1 MKKKRTY
8 NSVDVERIDVA
19 MLMQLVAVGCII
31 ALDIAKTKMMAAV
44 ATAAGEVRQLIRF
57 EHPRQTAAFLRMVDE
72 LHKAEFAPRVV
83 MEPTGTY
90 GDALRYQFHRR
101 GVPVQMLSPK
111 HTHDFA
117 EVLDGVPSMH
127 DAKAAVALARLA
139 ALPELREK
147 AAWKPDDE
155 ATLEARALL
164 DQRSPVAKTLALYH
178 GHLEGVLARHWP
190 ELGRFIDVH
199 ETRSWMPLLKKN
211 PGPAAVAAAGD
222 EAVALLRKASRQRL
236 SEERAKAVVDA
247 ARTTLGVP
255 MVPGEQAKL
264 KFLVEQIEQ
273 QTQLRDGI
281 DEALGELVSKNAEMS
296 RMAVVVGPQC
306 AAAVVTHVG
315 STFEIASP
323 RALEKSIG
331 VNLKERSS
339 GEKKGRVSIT
349 KRGPAQVRQ
358 LLYLAALRLLNHDPI
373 VLAWYRARRSYG
385 GESGKKKAV
394 VAVMRKLARAL
405 WHVGRGATFDATKLF
420 DVRRLDLPVDN
431 NNTSA
436 SSAEAST
443 PTETTSAPEKTAPRA
458 SSRRKPQR
466 QGGIAQQSA

>member
-1 MKKKRTY
+1 MGKRRTY
-8 NSVDVERIDVA
+8 NSVDVERIDIEL
-19 MLMQLVAVGCII
+19 LMQLVMIGCII
-31 ALDIAKTKMMAAV
+31 AVDIAKSKMMAAV

-57 EHPRQTAAFLRMVDE
+57 EHPRQTALFLGMVDQLHRAE
-72 LHKAEFAPRVV
+72 LAPRVV

-111 HTHDFA
+111 HTHDFG
-117 EVLDGVPSMH
+117 EVVDGVPSMH
-127 DAKAAVALARLA
+127 DAKSAVVLARLA
-139 ALPELREK
+139 ALPEMRK
-147 AAWKPDDE
+147 KVAWQPDDD
-155 ATLEARALL
+155 ATLEVRALL

-190 ELGRFIDVH
+190 ELGRLIDVH
-199 ETRSWMPLLKKN
+199 TTRSWMSLLKKH
-211 PGPAAVAAAGD
+211 PGPAAVAVAGD
-222 EAVALLRKASRQRL
+222 EAAALLRKASRQRL

-255 MVPGEQAKL
+255 MVPGEQAKM
-264 KFLVEQIEQ
+264 KFLVEQIEH
-273 QTQLRDGI
+273 QTQQMDGI
-281 DEALGELVSKNAEMS
+281 DEALGEVVSKSEEMT
-296 RMAVVVGPQC
+296 RMASLVGPAC
-306 AAAVVTHVG
+306 AAAVVSHVG
-315 STFEIASP
+315 STLEIASA
-323 RALEKSIG
+323 RAFEKSIG
-331 VNLKERSS
+331 LNMKERSS

-358 LLYLAALRLLNHDPI
+358 LLYLAALRLLNTDP
-373 VLAWYRARRSYG
+373 VVFAWYRARRSYG

-431 NNTSA
+431 NKSA
-436 SSAEAST
+436 SSVEGST
-443 PTETTSAPEKTAPRA
+443 PTETTSAPEETAPRA
-458 SSRRKPQR
+458 SSRHKPQR